1 MLNAVYV
8 IFIECKPRDIPKIK
22 WKHNRV
28 CVPRMVQSQAMAELM
43 ERKPVEIYLD
53 LAAIHV
59 KIFVVIKVQIAG
71 QACINVKKISLIC
84 YNADF
89 IFNVIKVSFPLTI
102 SMHGQEN
109 REEKII
115 K

>member
-1 MLNAVYV
+1 MLNAIHV

-28 CVPRMVQSQAMAELM
+28 CVPRMVQSQAMAEFM

-59 KIFVVIKVQIAG
+59 KIFVVIEVQIAG
-71 QACINVKKISLIC
+71 QACINVKKDIL
-84 YNADF
+84 N
-89 IFNVIKVSFPLTI
+89 LL
-102 SMHGQEN
+102 
-109 REEKII
+109 
-115 K
+115 